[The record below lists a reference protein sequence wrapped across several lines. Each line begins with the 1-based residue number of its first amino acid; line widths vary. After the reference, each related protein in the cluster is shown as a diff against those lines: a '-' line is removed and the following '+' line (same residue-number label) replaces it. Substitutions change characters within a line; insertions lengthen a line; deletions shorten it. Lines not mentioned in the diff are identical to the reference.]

1 MKPVEV
7 KIWLLRQGIRQ
18 VDIARELGVHKV
30 TVNKTINGHER
41 NRRVIR
47 WLRERGCPEEFLGG
61 EERRAA

>member
-7 KIWLLRQGIRQ
+7 KIWLLRHGIRQ
-18 VDIARELGVHKV
+18 VDIARELGVHKA

-41 NRRVIR
+41 NRRVIE
-47 WLRERGCPEEFLGG
+47 WLIRQGCPPELFEG